1 MNKHVFLIFRSVAN
15 CNIEIQFRFR
25 AYVSMSKIFGGS
37 VWLSGLPWKSCVNGG
52 GGTIH
57 GTLHN
62 IVNVC
67 RWPFTGDKT
76 TTPLSNPRSLFVIVV
91 TYLLTLIVLSGYT
104 RSRREAMFGHSRIFV
119 RIAAAHNAFL
129 SLFSLWMNVH
139 VSRTILKTPDF
150 KDTICI
156 PRGSDL
162 PEWMQASLY
171 IFLLSKIY
179 ELLDTPILIA
189 RRRPLSFLHVWH
201 HSTVIFEIWGW
212 VDQKV
217 ALGLYGMWFNTAVH
231 VVMYAYY
238 ALVLRGYKMRA
249 KILITVSQIIQFVT
263 GFLSLLPFVI
273 LHLTRP
279 NGCEGSVGLL
289 LSSLINGSY
298 LILFLIFY
306 RDTYTKPKRPR
317 GAKSHSHEHATTSTL
332 IARYLNSSDMNQRS
346 RAPTVVLRPTAS
358 SVKTLKSMTS
368 TPSGSTT
375 AISTSP
381 NLESF
386 YEFEPPVIS
395 VPSSTDFPLHRRVV
409 DTPRPDVPIPSARS
423 SRSSLTPEVSA
434 QSIDSPWLGEILA
447 SSKSE

>member
-1 MNKHVFLIFRSVAN
+1 
-15 CNIEIQFRFR
+15 
-25 AYVSMSKIFGGS
+25 MSRMFDGL

-52 GGTIH
+52 GGTIY

-62 IVNVC
+62 ILSVC
-67 RWPFTGDKT
+67 RWPFASDKT
-76 TTPLSNPRSLFVIVV
+76 MTPLSNPRSLFVIVV
-91 TYLLTLIVLSGYT
+91 IYLLTLNVLSGYM
-104 RSRREAMFGHSRIFV
+104 RPRRELMFGYSRIFI
-119 RIAAAHNAFL
+119 RIATAHNAFL
-129 SLFSLWMNVH
+129 SLFSLWMNIH
-139 VSRTILKTPDF
+139 VSRTILETPDF

-156 PRGSDL
+156 PRRSDL
-162 PEWMQASLY
+162 PERMQVSLY

-238 ALVLRGYKMRA
+238 ALVLRGYKIRA
-249 KILITVSQIIQFVT
+249 KILITASQIIQFVT
-263 GFLSLLPFVI
+263 GFLSLFPFLI

-306 RDTYTKPKRPR
+306 RDTYTKPHRSR
-317 GAKSHSHEHATTSTL
+317 ETKSHFHDHATTSTL
-332 IARYLNSSDMNQRS
+332 IARHLNSSHMNQRS
-346 RAPTVVLRPTAS
+346 RAPTVASRPTAS
-358 SVKTLKSMTS
+358 SVKTMKPNAP

-386 YEFEPPVIS
+386 YESKPPVIS
-395 VPSSTDFPLHRRVV
+395 VPSPTDFSLHRRMV
-409 DTPRPDVPIPSARS
+409 DTPRPDIPVPSARS

-434 QSIDSPWLGEILA
+434 QSLDSPWLGEIIA
-447 SSKSE
+447 SPKSD